1 MVSLAPLLVYLY
13 IYRPT
18 NPPTQQLNPPAHP
31 LTLPPTYLPYLYPPC
46 RSDFKMSF
54 RGKPVPGPP
63 LSTHLAGITQ
73 LGLGTSGHAG
83 KFSLSLASLYA
94 TTKGDACAATASP

>member
-1 MVSLAPLLVYLY
+1 
-13 IYRPT
+13 
-18 NPPTQQLNPPAHP
+18 
-31 LTLPPTYLPYLYPPC
+31 
-46 RSDFKMSF
+46 MSF